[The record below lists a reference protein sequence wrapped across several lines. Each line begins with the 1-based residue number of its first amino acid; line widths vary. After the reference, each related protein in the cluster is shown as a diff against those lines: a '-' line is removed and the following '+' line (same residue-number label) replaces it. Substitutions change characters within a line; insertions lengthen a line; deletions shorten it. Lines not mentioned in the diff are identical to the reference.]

1 MCDNISK
8 LDKSMTEGDAER
20 NSKLTASR
28 EKENPFVLNGPF
40 SPEKILGR
48 ERLAQLMMGDSTTN
62 WILSGELGIGKTS
75 FLLYLHDQ
83 LLRQNEKLP
92 LPQKRLAIYINTDDL
107 REIPSTEVVNRF
119 QLQMISGIEQAVA
132 AVPELAGQ
140 LEQWKTKEEF
150 VMRSLSRSEEAKS
163 FKRLSDLAEF
173 FGRKTNL
180 LLLIDDFDLLVSKT
194 CGCGYRFS
202 NLRAFFGLTD
212 GLQVIIT
219 SNVSVEELY
228 EMIPKGNDSPFLNIF
243 IPEDLRGIKRE
254 FADQILDRG
263 DFSQPEEE
271 EILKQAE
278 IPEAGGAKKPTYH
291 PARLIRTANERYTQR
306 EKK

>member
-1 MCDNISK
+1 
-8 LDKSMTEGDAER
+8 MTEGYTER
-20 NSKLTASR
+20 NPQLTASM
-28 EKENPFVLNGPF
+28 EKENPFVLNKPF
-40 SPEKILGR
+40 SSEEILGR
-48 ERLAQLMMGDSTTN
+48 ERLAKSIMGDSNTN
-62 WILSGELGIGKTS
+62 WILSGEFGLGKTA
-75 FLLYLHDQ
+75 FLLYLRDQ

-92 LPQKRLAIYINTDDL
+92 LPQKRLAIYINPDDL
-107 REIPSTEVVNRF
+107 REIPSTEVVNRL

-140 LEQWKTKEEF
+140 LEQWKKEKEPGLL
-150 VMRSLSRSEEAKS
+150 SLSRSEEAKS

-202 NLRAFFGLTD
+202 NLRAFFSLTN
-212 GLQVIIT
+212 GLQVIIA
-219 SNVSVEELY
+219 SSVSGDELN
-228 EMIPKGNDSPFLNIF
+228 EMIPSVGSYFLNIF
-243 IPEDLRGIKRE
+243 AFEDLGGIKRE